1 MKQTSERTVT
11 DVINRVPPALRALIS
26 PQQYSFTKPNRERT
40 GGTGSLAFPSSWV
53 AVAPAVVQAIKEIL
67 DALDKQFIR
76 KYSSIPRVHPK
87 TLNWIDWPILTILN
101 QIYPS
106 SLSQI
111 HGIYYWKD
119 YEGGILQIN
128 PCMISLSEI

>member
-1 MKQTSERTVT
+1 M
-11 DVINRVPPALRALIS
+11 
-26 PQQYSFTKPNRERT
+26 
-40 GGTGSLAFPSSWV
+40 
-53 AVAPAVVQAIKEIL
+53 APAVVQAIKEIL

-119 YEGGILQIN
+119 YEGGI
-128 PCMISLSEI
+128 